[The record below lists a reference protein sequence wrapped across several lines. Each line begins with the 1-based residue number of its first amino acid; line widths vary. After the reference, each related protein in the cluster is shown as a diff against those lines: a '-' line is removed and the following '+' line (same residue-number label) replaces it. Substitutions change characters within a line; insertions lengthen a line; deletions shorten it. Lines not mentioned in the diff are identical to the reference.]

1 LGEKLN
7 EFNQKHFQC
16 TEDMKTMS
24 KKRDEQRQLLMLQIK
39 NEQLQSDL
47 KHLKDLDHP
56 NDLVHHDSI
65 TNHNTSDDFV
75 VVVNVAES
83 QPEAEPIITP
93 ISSISIT
100 TPITAATSEVDKDN
114 KDEVKEMKEN
124 EEEGESK
131 GLIEHNE
138 KELEEIQTSFSKMS
152 MEKLSVEKEMTR
164 LKDMM
169 LLQQQTL
176 QSLDESKMMWMS
188 QKQEL
193 KVQINE
199 LELKIKQCSQWSSH
213 IQFNI
218 KKWKEDT
225 RAIEDALTNLSLK
238 KTQLVQ
244 KLKKNFGKKKKEKAE
259 ELKILQR
266 NNINLKARQSQL
278 LQLLEDFL
286 LVQKKY
292 GS

>member
-1 LGEKLN
+1 
-7 EFNQKHFQC
+7 
-16 TEDMKTMS
+16 
-24 KKRDEQRQLLMLQIK
+24 MLQIK

-152 MEKLSVEKEMTR
+152 MEKIVS
-164 LKDMM
+164 
-169 LLQQQTL
+169 
-176 QSLDESKMMWMS
+176 
-188 QKQEL
+188 
-193 KVQINE
+193 
-199 LELKIKQCSQWSSH
+199 
-213 IQFNI
+213 
-218 KKWKEDT
+218 
-225 RAIEDALTNLSLK
+225 
-238 KTQLVQ
+238 
-244 KLKKNFGKKKKEKAE
+244 
-259 ELKILQR
+259 
-266 NNINLKARQSQL
+266 
-278 LQLLEDFL
+278 
-286 LVQKKY
+286 
-292 GS
+292 